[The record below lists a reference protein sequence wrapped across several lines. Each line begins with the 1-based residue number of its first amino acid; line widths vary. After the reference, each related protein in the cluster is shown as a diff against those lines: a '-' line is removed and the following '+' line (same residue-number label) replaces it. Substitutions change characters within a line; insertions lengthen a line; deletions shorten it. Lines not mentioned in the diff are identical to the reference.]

1 MNFNQQTQIYKKQ
14 LNKEPFFLF
23 LDRNITRAF
32 SKDLSLPNM
41 GKIFSVQISNV
52 GIE

>member
-14 LNKEPFFLF
+14 QNKELFYLF
-23 LDRNITRAF
+23 LDRNITSAF

-41 GKIFSVQISNV
+41 EKYFLCKSAMWG
-52 GIE
+52 